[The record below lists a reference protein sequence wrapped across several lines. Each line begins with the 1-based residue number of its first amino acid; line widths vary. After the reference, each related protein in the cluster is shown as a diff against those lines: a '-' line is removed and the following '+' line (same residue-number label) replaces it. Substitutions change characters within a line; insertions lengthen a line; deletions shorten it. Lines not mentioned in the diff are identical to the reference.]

1 MSGMVLNKAGDL
13 VPAFGESPNMSSS
26 DAFGDVLGD
35 SSVFLWDLLFF
46 LLCTREYPS
55 ASALEPLGLFE
66 PGFLES
72 MLLGGF
78 LKVDLQRRCF
88 PDEVFENCVTI
99 PTSTG

>member
-1 MSGMVLNKAGDL
+1 MVLKKAGDL
-13 VPAFGESPNMSSS
+13 EPAFGESPNMSSE

-35 SSVFLWDLLFF
+35 CSVFLWDLLLF

-55 ASALEPLGLFE
+55 ASVLEALEPLGLFE

-88 PDEVFENCVTI
+88 PNDVFEMCVTI
-99 PTSTG
+99 PTTTG

>member
-1 MSGMVLNKAGDL
+1 MVLKKAGAL
-13 VPAFGESPNMSSS
+13 EPPFGESPNMSSL

-35 SSVFLWDLLFF
+35 CSAFLWDLSFF
-46 LLCTREYPS
+46 LLWTRVYPS
-55 ASALEPLGLFE
+55 ASVLEALEPLGLFE

-88 PDEVFENCVTI
+88 PNDVFEMLFW
-99 PTSTG
+99 